1 MANTPI
7 EEKMKM
13 ISDML
18 DVMPDNIDM
27 DLVCNTLAAIIVAYS
42 FEDQLDKVFVGTAFC
57 VAENVEANRD
67 RVVH

>member
-27 DLVCNTLAAIIVAYS
+27 DLVCEKRGWHSHPQSY
-42 FEDQLDKVFVGTAFC
+42 Q
-57 VAENVEANRD
+57 
-67 RVVH
+67 

>member
-1 MANTPI
+1 MDNMPI

-42 FEDQLDKVFVGTAFC
+42 FEDQLDEVFVGMAFC
-57 VAENVEANRD
+57 VAKNVEASRD
-67 RVVH
+67 RMVH